1 MCASSSTTT
10 NRPQPPSTSMIS
22 YDDHS
27 WFNSPI
33 IWHYSSS
40 KIPKTTNV
48 KITLKAFCLFFVKTI
63 LRFPRCTLY
72 VSLLSPSLFK
82 SIYLSLSV
90 SFCLFVFHIL
100 FRYLCF
106 SYLSLRSPII
116 QHSSVEKHV
125 RVDVKRRCNE
135 RDTGRKVNRWSRK
148 KHLGNKFHSRS
159 SWKCR

>member
-10 NRPQPPSTSMIS
+10 NRPQPPSASMIS

-27 WFNSPI
+27 WFDSPI

-48 KITLKAFCLFFVKTI
+48 KITLKAFCLFLSK
-63 LRFPRCTLY
+63 RFY
-72 VSLLSPSLFK
+72 VSLAALCTSLFSLFK

-90 SFCLFVFHIL
+90 SFCLFAFHIL

-106 SYLSLRSPII
+106 SYLSLRSSII
-116 QHSSVEKHV
+116 QHSSVEKRV